1 MNFEL
6 LAFPNGSRGTR
17 KTYKAS
23 AQVDFGK
30 LVHLVSGTVQET
42 SAATDIA
49 IGTALNDD
57 VYENENDDT
66 YYASGNPVTVALR
79 GAGEVIN
86 LTNTGGVT
94 EGDTVTAVADG
105 AVATQGSVGTD
116 DYQIIGIALETKTT
130 GNRGEVLVL

>member
-30 LVHLVSGTVQET
+30 LVYLVSSTVQET

-57 VYENENDDT
+57 VYESENEDT

-94 EGDTVTAVADG
+94 EGETVTAAADG
-105 AVATQGSVGTD
+105 AVATQGSVGTN
-116 DYQIIGIALETKTT
+116 DYQIIGIALETKTA